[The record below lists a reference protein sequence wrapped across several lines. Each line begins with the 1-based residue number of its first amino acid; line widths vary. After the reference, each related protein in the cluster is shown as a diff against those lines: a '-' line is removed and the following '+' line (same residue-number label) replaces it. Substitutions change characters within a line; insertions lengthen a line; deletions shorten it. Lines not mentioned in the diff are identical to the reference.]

1 MHQKVILYKCS
12 TKIAIFSQIDSK
24 PTKLKG
30 FFLEKL
36 RLYKKQ
42 GKKVC
47 KATAARC
54 AHLFLFAGIAEKRC
68 KQVTPWWSYSGELLT
83 APGRCKNE
91 SMRWCD
97 QKETFLL
104 DLIKNGPKLK
114 TFWVCS
120 TALICIEQQW
130 ADPQDS
136 KVHTHPLKVR
146 IFFCSFTQLI
156 VFMPEQPAYITSST
170 LKHHCQRNM
179 P

>member
-1 MHQKVILYKCS
+1 
-12 TKIAIFSQIDSK
+12 
-24 PTKLKG
+24 
-30 FFLEKL
+30 
-36 RLYKKQ
+36 
-42 GKKVC
+42 
-47 KATAARC
+47 
-54 AHLFLFAGIAEKRC
+54 
-68 KQVTPWWSYSGELLT
+68 
-83 APGRCKNE
+83 
-91 SMRWCD
+91 MR
-97 QKETFLL
+97 QRIEETHFLL

-120 TALICIEQQW
+120 TALICIEQQC

-179 P
+179 PLSLML